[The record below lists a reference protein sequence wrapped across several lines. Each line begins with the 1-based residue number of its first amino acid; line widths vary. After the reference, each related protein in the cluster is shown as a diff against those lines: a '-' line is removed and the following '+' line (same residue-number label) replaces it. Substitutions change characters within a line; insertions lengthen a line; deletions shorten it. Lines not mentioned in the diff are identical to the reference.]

1 MPAITFEQ
9 EIILNEHRIYTT
21 KPLRTL
27 FTLERLSKEFFQD
40 DFAQLMQGI
49 TDSENQVAAV
59 SHFAKRYSMFI
70 ANQFYML
77 AAYDMVWDGKHT
89 ELHFDVTKEYGAYTI
104 AMFINPNDFRY
115 VKEAEREQVIKT
127 ILHKQGYEIVQFLRK
142 TTSISPLVIWESF
155 FVSMVKM
162 YEKLLE
168 DPSIASQA
176 MDDIEILENADA
188 WKAFATKSLFYEYT
202 QGRNPAVLVNQ
213 PIRRSCCMSM
223 DLPGQGACGYC
234 PKSNL

>member
-9 EIILNEHRIYTT
+9 EFILNEHRIYTT

-40 DFAQLMQGI
+40 DFAKLMQGI
-49 TDSENQVAAV
+49 TDAGNQVAAV
-59 SHFAKRYSMFI
+59 SHFAKRYSMFV

-77 AAYDMVWDGKHT
+77 AAYDMVWDGKQT
-89 ELHFDVTKEYGAYTI
+89 ELHFDVTKEYGAYTL

-115 VKEAEREQVIKT
+115 VKDLEREEVIKK
-127 ILHKQGYEIVQFLRK
+127 ILHKQGHEIVQHLRK
-142 TTSISPLVIWESF
+142 TTSISPLVIWETF
-155 FVSMVKM
+155 FVSIVKI
-162 YEKLLE
+162 YDKLLE
-168 DPSIASQA
+168 DPSTASQA
-176 MDDIEILENADA
+176 MDDIEVLENVEV
-188 WKAFATKSLFYEYT
+188 WSSFSTKSKFYEYT
-202 QGRNPAVLVNQ
+202 QGRNPSVLVNK
-213 PIRRSCCMSM
+213 PIRKSCCMSM

>member
-9 EIILNEHRIYTT
+9 EFILNEHRIYTT
-21 KPLRTL
+21 RPLRTL

-40 DFAQLMQGI
+40 DFAKLMQGI
-49 TDSENQVAAV
+49 TEAENQVAAV
-59 SHFAKRYSMFI
+59 SHFAKRYGMFF

-77 AAYDMVWDGKHT
+77 AAYDMIWDGKHT
-89 ELHFDVTKEYGAYTI
+89 ELHFDVTKEYDAYTI

-115 VKEAEREQVIKT
+115 VKETEREDVIMK
-127 ILHKQGYEIVQFLRK
+127 ILQKQGFEIVQYLRK

-155 FVSMVKM
+155 FVSIVKM

-168 DPSIASQA
+168 NPATASQA
-176 MDDIEILENADA
+176 MDDIEILESTEA
-188 WKAFATKSLFYEYT
+188 WKSFSTKSLFYEYT

-223 DLPGQGACGYC
+223 DIPGQGACGYC
-234 PKSNL
+234 PKTNL